1 MMISMMRI
9 SAWQKCILPI
19 NNNNRLTML
28 NPTCFKMNYKIVVI
42 SFLIMLCCNKIAFS
56 QSDTT
61 VVVDTTIID
70 SSKSVLKEK
79 SDSSKKILFGQASFY
94 GNKFIGKKTANGE
107 IFSQDKFTAACN
119 VLPLGTWIRVTN
131 LKNGKSVIVKTND
144 RLHPRMKRLVD
155 LTRAAAKQ
163 LNYISSGVTKVK
175 VEVVSKKTKK

>member
-1 MMISMMRI
+1 
-9 SAWQKCILPI
+9 
-19 NNNNRLTML
+19 ML